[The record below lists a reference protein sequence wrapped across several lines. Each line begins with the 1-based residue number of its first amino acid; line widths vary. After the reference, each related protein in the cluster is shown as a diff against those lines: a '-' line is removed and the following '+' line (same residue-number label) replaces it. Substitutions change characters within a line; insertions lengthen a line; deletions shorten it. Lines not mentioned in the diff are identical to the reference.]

1 MKIYR
6 VQEKSDLKD
15 FIKFSYLLY
24 RKNPYWVPPLKID
37 AKKFAMGKTPLF
49 EKGPY
54 AHFIVKENKKILGR
68 ITVGIDESYNKAKGT
83 QEAYFTLFESI
94 NDQKV
99 ANLLLQEAEN
109 FAKEKGMRRVK
120 GPISPTNG
128 DDFRGLLVENFDSP
142 PSLLESY
149 NPPYYKNLLE
159 NKGYKPFYDF
169 YSYLFDL
176 QILDLDRYENGTRY
190 AMEKYGF
197 SIEAPH
203 PKEIKK
209 NKEKIL
215 NHLKYIM
222 DRAIP
227 DDWLDPIIP
236 PSIDELNEIFK
247 ELIPLAVKGSL
258 IIAYSHKGEPIGFN
272 ISLPNYNEILKRLN
286 GRLFPLGWLKFLY
299 YKNKIEGAKSFIM
312 FVIPQWQ
319 KKGVSSSIYLK
330 GLKCAKKY
338 GYKWVEGGT
347 IGKDN
352 ISMRRDAEKLGGKRY
367 KTFRLYIKD
376 LQF

>member
-1 MKIYR
+1 MEIY
-6 VQEKSDLKD
+6 QLQNKSDLRD
-15 FIKFSYLLY
+15 FIEFPYLLY
-24 RKNPYWVPPLKID
+24 KENPYWVPPLKID

-49 EKGPY
+49 QRGPHIHY
-54 AHFIVKENKKILGR
+54 IIKENKKTLGR
-68 ITVGIDESYNKAKGT
+68 ITVGIDELYNKAKGT

-99 ANLLLQEAEN
+99 ANMLLQKAEE
-109 FAKEKGMRRVK
+109 FAKEKGMKQIK

-128 DDFRGLLVENFDSP
+128 DDFRGLLVENFNVS

-149 NPPYYKNLLE
+149 NLPYYKKLLE
-159 NKGYKPFYDF
+159 NKDYKPFYDF

-176 QILDLDRYENGTRY
+176 QEIDLDRYENGTRY

-197 SIEAPH
+197 FIKAPH
-203 PKEIKK
+203 PKDIKK
-209 NKEKIL
+209 NKKEIL
-215 NHLKYIM
+215 KHLKYIM
-222 DRAIP
+222 DKAIP
-227 DDWLDPIIP
+227 NDWLDPIIP
-236 PSIDELNEIFK
+236 PSMAELNEIFK

-258 IIAYSHKGEPIGFN
+258 IIAYSNEKEPIGFN
-272 ISLPNYNEILKRLN
+272 ISLPNYNEVLKKLN
-286 GRLFPLGWLKFLY
+286 GRILPFGWLKFLY
-299 YKNKIEGAKSFIM
+299 YKSKIKGAKSFIM
-312 FVIPQWQ
+312 FVIPLWQ

-352 ISMRRDAEKLGGKRY
+352 TSMRRDAEKLGGKIY